1 MEQTLWPASI
11 LSASLFLS
19 PLPELID
26 DSEGQ
31 QWNGMDMA
39 VAKKK

>member
-1 MEQTLWPASI
+1 MAGLYPLR
-11 LSASLFLS
+11 LSFLF
-19 PLPELID
+19 PFPEFID